1 MCRNDIKHNH
11 PSLQPCNLTAVGKCL
26 EMGDA
31 AVLFATAASIFGAPA
46 LLLLIAVR
54 DFRRHAR
61 AGSFAP
67 AAPLDRNN
75 GSHPRS
81 TTAAPDAPLE
91 IEHLRPSAEPEQPH
105 ELRRQQRHVMTS
117 GAIHLYEV
125 APP

>member
-1 MCRNDIKHNH
+1 
-11 PSLQPCNLTAVGKCL
+11 
-26 EMGDA
+26 MGDA

-91 IEHLRPSAEPEQPH
+91 VEYLRPSAEPEQPH